1 MEVRIL
7 PSSNQHYVG
16 NMQQSSGSLTWD
28 SAGIDWTLMVR
39 GAYGEPINI
48 DDAITG
54 QLQRIR
60 GASLVVGSVESVD
73 LSDGSSIVLLR
84 FNPMMGGINAYSYSS
99 SHAHYAIFGC
109 VYESESDMLAVYE
122 PDSFAVTQCDVPGTV
137 KVCIKKHSERR
148 RGGLFSRSKDVFLGY
163 SVSIEYDGKL
173 SDGEDWG
180 LQYEFSPIG
189 SSGKSFCYPIVPKM
203 VGTEFLVRASP
214 GQEPPKIKS
223 SKKGYV
229 VEVTAD
235 L

>member
-28 SAGIDWTLMVR
+28 SAGIDWTLMVC
-39 GAYGEPINI
+39 GVYGEPIGI
-48 DDAITG
+48 DDAIVR
-54 QLQRIR
+54 QLQIR
-60 GASLVVGSVESVD
+60 GASLVNGPDGPVK
-73 LSDGSSIVLLR
+73 LSDGRSIVLLR
-84 FNPMMGGINAYSYSS
+84 FNPMMGGINAYSYSN

-109 VYESESDMLAVYE
+109 VYESESDMLTVYE

-137 KVCIKKHSERR
+137 KVCIKKQWERQR
-148 RGGLFSRSKDVFLGY
+148 HWLPFCSKDVFLGY

-189 SSGKSFCYPIVPKM
+189 SSGKSFCYPIVSKM
-203 VGTEFLVRASP
+203 VGAKLLVRASP

>member
-48 DDAITG
+48 DDAIVR
-54 QLQRIR
+54 QLQIR
-60 GASLVVGSVESVD
+60 GASLVNGPNGPVK
-73 LSDGSSIVLLR
+73 LSDGRSIVLLR
-84 FNPMMGGINAYSYSS
+84 FNPMMGGINAYSYSN

-109 VYESESDMLAVYE
+109 VYESESDVLTVYE

-148 RGGLFSRSKDVFLGY
+148 QGGLFSRSKDVFLGY